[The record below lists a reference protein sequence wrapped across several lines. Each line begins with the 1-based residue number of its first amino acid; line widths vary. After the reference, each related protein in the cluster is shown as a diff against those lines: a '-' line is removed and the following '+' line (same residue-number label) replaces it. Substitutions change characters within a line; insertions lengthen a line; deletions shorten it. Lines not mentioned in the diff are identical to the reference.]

1 MKQPKAWCGLCFLS
15 SWLLV
20 SVSIQERMSDMAL
33 LANPYE
39 WYKDKYERTKPIR
52 GRADD
57 VRPIGKRAR
66 DWELVVKEDRADGT
80 WYGAYLYRTKVVMFG
95 PNGDLELNVDAW
107 PTPKTADFMNQHSP
121 FRARKTHNN
130 IWVNVHGVGEV
141 PILTNKITK
150 FKFFDGA
157 WRPAEPVVLKQKVV
171 DRKASNEVRA
181 KVKGFID
188 YATTMLK
195 LSDGWVRADTIAE
208 YRRLEVGQGD
218 YKWQEYK
225 YNFLFDPIT
234 TSILQGHRA
243 SRWTRTQQDKHKEHV
258 ARCRAVIEMLSVED
272 TNTWDRAMYCILE
285 KTNNINRE
293 LVSSINYE
301 ISPGTQR
308 TLTLY
313 DYQYRTNAIKD
324 FMGKLIRELDDVHK
338 VREVEGGC
346 ARTNVV
352 I

>member
-1 MKQPKAWCGLCFLS
+1 MV
-15 SWLLV
+15 LL
-20 SVSIQERMSDMAL
+20 D
-33 LANPYE
+33 NPYGY
-39 WYKDKYERTKPIR
+39 YKDRYETIKPIR
-52 GRADD
+52 GRAED
-57 VRPIGKRAR
+57 VRPIGKRNR
-66 DWELVVKEDRADGT
+66 DWELVVKEERDDGT
-80 WYGAYLYRTKVVMFG
+80 WYGAYLYRTKVVMYG
-95 PNGDLELNVDAW
+95 PNGDLELNVDTWA
-107 PTPKTADFMNQHSP
+107 TPKTADFIQSHSP
-121 FRARKTHNN
+121 FRARKIHNN
-130 IWVNVHGVGEV
+130 IWVNVRGVGEV
-141 PILTNKITK
+141 PVLTNKITK
-150 FKFFDGA
+150 FKLVDGA
-157 WRPAEPVVLKQKVV
+157 WQPTEPVKLKQKVV
-171 DRKASNEVRA
+171 DRKASNAVRA

-195 LSDGWVRADTIAE
+195 LSDGWLRADTIAE
-208 YRRLEVGQGD
+208 YCRREIGQGD
-218 YKWQEYK
+218 WRWQEYK

-243 SRWTRTQQDKHKEHV
+243 SRWTRTQQDKHKEHM
-258 ARCRAVIEMLSVED
+258 ARCRAVLEMLSVED

-293 LVSSINYE
+293 LVHSINYE
-301 ISPGTQR
+301 ICPGTQR